1 MRRYATGN
9 AVCASSRTI
18 SAWELQAR
26 PDRDGELEPEQ
37 FRADTDGSP
46 HGPDLGAFAA
56 LAAMFGFGGGG
67 NLLPT
72 SAGTHRA
79 TWGLTY
85 AAPTL
90 PAGTIIFGTMGQ
102 PAAPPGTYTVT
113 MTAGGERQSQT
124 FRVLP
129 DPRVSTSQADYIA
142 QHTFLQEV
150 GGMIDRLADQTGDL
164 MSVRGQVEGLTGLA
178 DEAGLSEADA
188 ARVEEAGEALS
199 GSLAELRED
208 ILQTAN
214 VSFYGPLENPGKLA
228 ADLAFLYN
236 TVAGGL
242 AGVFNARPTDQA
254 VDRLQELQV
263 DLAGVSNRLQTIF
276 DEDLAAFNELIR
288 SLGMDPVVLTREGRL
303 IS

>member
-1 MRRYATGN
+1 
-9 AVCASSRTI
+9 
-18 SAWELQAR
+18 
-26 PDRDGELEPEQ
+26 
-37 FRADTDGSP
+37 
-46 HGPDLGAFAA
+46 
-56 LAAMFGFGGGG
+56 
-67 NLLPT
+67 
-72 SAGTHRA
+72 
-79 TWGLTY
+79 
-85 AAPTL
+85 
-90 PAGTIIFGTMGQ
+90 
-102 PAAPPGTYTVT
+102 
-113 MTAGGERQSQT
+113 
-124 FRVLP
+124 
-129 DPRVSTSQADYIA
+129 
-142 QHTFLQEV
+142 
-150 GGMIDRLADQTGDL
+150 MIDRLADQTGDL